1 MKFVDNIMKK
11 VIIFGPTCSGKSALA
26 DKVAT
31 ELNAVIINCDSMQLY
46 SEIPIITAQPD
57 NLSSDHKL
65 FAFLKGD
72 ENYSVASWR
81 DDVEQLVEAV
91 EKQGRNIVIVGGTG
105 LYLKSILT
113 GFKDLPTNTLE
124 QRNEIEALL
133 KAKGVNFLYDEIIK
147 RDPDYANI
155 VKSNDVQRVR
165 RIYGLLFMSNISY
178 AKYKEL
184 PNITKFKSAEFLKI
198 FINPDREILYH
209 NINQRVDEM
218 MINGGRAE
226 VENFLSKNYPATG
239 NVFKAIGL
247 SEVQDILNNKLS
259 ENEGYELMKKNTR
272 NYAKRQITFFS
283 NQISFDIMIKSATE
297 FDFELLK

>member
-1 MKFVDNIMKK
+1 MKK
-11 VIIFGPTCSGKSALA
+11 IIIFGPTCSGKSALA
-26 DKVAT
+26 DKIAKV
-31 ELNAVIINCDSMQLY
+31 LNAVIINCDSMQLY
-46 SEIPIITAQPD
+46 SELPIITAQPD

-72 ENYSVASWR
+72 ENYSVANWR
-81 DDVEQLVEAV
+81 DDAEQLIKAS

-124 QRNEIEALL
+124 QRNEIETLL
-133 KAKGVNFLYDEIIK
+133 NAKGVKFLYDKIIK

-155 VKSNDVQRVR
+155 VKPNDIQRVR
-165 RIYGLLFMSNISY
+165 RIYGLMFMNNISY

-184 PNITKFKSAEFLKI
+184 PNITKFKSEEFLKI
-198 FINPDREILYH
+198 FISPDREILYH

-218 MINGGRAE
+218 MNGGGRAE
-226 VENFLSKNYPATG
+226 VESFLSKNYPATG

-247 SEVQDILNNKLS
+247 SEVQDILNKKLL

-283 NQISFDIMIKSATE
+283 NQIACDLMIKSSNE
-297 FDFELLK
+297 FDFKLLN